1 MSFFKLAFLL
11 ILSGVA
17 VSAVA
22 SQIENNTAEIAK
34 NTSAIAK
41 YKEDIKKT
49 ETSSADN
56 KRGIKNSNIPPFPE
70 DKINSLAL
78 RLCPGSDEPQ
88 WKECESNPG
97 EDGDDTTSN
106 NLPAHCKDMSKVRS
120 DDRTPETAK
129 TLSKLQ
135 NTDCALE
142 YKVGDIGPV
151 GGVVIHVT
159 YDGKHGI
166 EASTDRIESA
176 AWGCSKTYVL
186 GADAVTIG
194 SGLGNFNRM
203 IRFECD
209 GTFSMTGHETYNIA
223 YNVAIFMKNNFEDW
237 YLPSVDEMIILV
249 DTFNKKGIQIPRK
262 HYWTSSQ
269 NDTENASAI
278 YVDNASEIVRRKTRK
293 KTHHFPAI
301 PVRNF

>member
-41 YKEDIKKT
+41 NKEDIKKT

-56 KRGIKNSNIPPFPE
+56 KRGIENSNIPPFPE

-88 WKECESNPG
+88 WEECESNPG

-120 DDRTPETAK
+120 EDRTPETAK

-159 YDGKHGI
+159 DEGKHGI
-166 EASTDRIESA
+166 EASTNPTALGS
-176 AWGCSKTYVL
+176 WGCFKVYVL
-186 GADAVTIG
+186 GADSVIIG
-194 SGLGNFNRM
+194 GGLGNFNRM

-209 GTFSMTGHETYNIA
+209 GTDPRTGHDNIA
-223 YNVAIFMKNNFEDW
+223 QYVTIFMKNNFEDW
-237 YLPSVDEMIILV
+237 YLPNVDEMITLV

-278 YVDNASEIVRRKTRK
+278 YVDNASEIVRRETRK
-293 KTHHFPAI
+293 KTHDFPAI